1 MAWSEKEIDRDTKI
15 TAHRISS
22 VDGELFAE
30 WKIARSIRYDTQRFE
45 RQYFSLHIARPL
57 CRSDTHVDCWT
68 VRLHFSLTKVVKW
81 T

>member
-1 MAWSEKEIDRDTKI
+1 MAWSEKKIDGDT
-15 TAHRISS
+15 RIAAESS
-22 VDGELFAE
+22 VGGELFVE

-57 CRSDTHVDCWT
+57 CGSDTHVDCWT

>member
-1 MAWSEKEIDRDTKI
+1 MAWSEKKIDGDTKI
-15 TAHRISS
+15 AAESS
-22 VDGELFAE
+22 VGGELFVE

-57 CRSDTHVDCWT
+57 CGSDTHVDCWT
-68 VRLHFSLTKVVKW
+68 VRLHFSLTKAVKW

>member
-1 MAWSEKEIDRDTKI
+1 MAWSEKKIDGDTKI
-15 TAHRISS
+15 AAESS
-22 VDGELFAE
+22 VGGELFVE

-57 CRSDTHVDCWT
+57 CGSDTHVDCWT